1 MRILHVRFLLE
12 AVAVS
17 HSLRTGSRPSPPRRA
32 TNVTLPETLLRDAR
46 EMGINLSQAC
56 ERGLAHAV
64 AKARRQRWL
73 EENREAMDAWNEY
86 VAEHGLPLD
95 AYRQF

>member
-1 MRILHVRFLLE
+1 MVRPAPHAQIAAPLL
-12 AVAVS
+12 
-17 HSLRTGSRPSPPRRA
+17 RRA

-56 ERGLAHAV
+56 ERGLVAAV
-64 AKARRQRWL
+64 AEQRRQRWL
-73 EENREAMDAWNEY
+73 EENREAMDAWNGH
-86 VAEHGLPLD
+86 VAEHGLPLA

>member
-1 MRILHVRFLLE
+1 MPRPAPL
-12 AVAVS
+12 AVS
-17 HSLRTGSRPSPPRRA
+17 APLSPRRA

-56 ERGLAHAV
+56 EHGLAQAV
-64 AKARRQRWL
+64 AEKRRQRWL
-73 EENREAMDAWNEY
+73 EENQQAVEAWNGH
-86 VAEHGLPLD
+86 VAQHGLPLA